1 MEKDSPPGDSQTLLS
16 IFNGHLS
23 SDAYFVWKQR
33 GRGGGK
39 RERRGEKIQN
49 VPKFYCKIFLKS
61 FT

>member
-1 MEKDSPPGDSQTLLS
+1 MEKDSLWDSQTLLS

-23 SDAYFVWKQR
+23 ADAYFVWKQW
-33 GRGGGK
+33 GAGGVGGG
-39 RERRGEKIQN
+39 GVQN

>member
-33 GRGGGK
+33 GRGEGGEGEEREKGGK
-39 RERRGEKIQN
+39 GTKRA
-49 VPKFYCKIFLKS
+49 
-61 FT
+61 